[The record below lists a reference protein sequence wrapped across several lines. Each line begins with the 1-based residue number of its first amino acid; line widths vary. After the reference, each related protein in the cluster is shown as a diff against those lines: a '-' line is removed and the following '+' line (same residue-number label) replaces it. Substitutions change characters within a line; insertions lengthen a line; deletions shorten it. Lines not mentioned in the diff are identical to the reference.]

1 MTKITNVIN
10 TLVDPIDVL
19 FFSVINML
27 LFLAV
32 ICIAPT
38 QVKFV
43 VTFRVKHD
51 CTS

>member
-10 TLVDPIDVL
+10 TLVDPINV

-27 LFLAV
+27 LFLAG
-32 ICIAPT
+32 IFIAPT
-38 QVKFV
+38 QVKCV
-43 VTFRVKHD
+43 ATFRVKHD